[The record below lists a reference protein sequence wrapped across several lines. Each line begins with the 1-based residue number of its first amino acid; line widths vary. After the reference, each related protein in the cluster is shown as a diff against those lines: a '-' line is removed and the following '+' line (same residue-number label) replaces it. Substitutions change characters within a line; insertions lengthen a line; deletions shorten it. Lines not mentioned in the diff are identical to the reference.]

1 MLARVTRGGRVL
13 TGYAA
18 KAVGT
23 ARGGKFEGR
32 LSGLP
37 VGGPYEI
44 TLTIPGNVP
53 ETLTVSDLLVGD
65 VWLLGGQS
73 NMEGCGFRKDRAK
86 PHPLVRAFYMT
97 DEWRVAEDPI
107 HQLWAAVDWVHNQGV
122 KSPDPLERGVGPGV
136 GFGQEMHRLS
146 GVPQGLIACGHGGTS
161 MSQWDPALKKEGGR
175 SLYARRCDDS
185 LRTVQ
190 AWREWPGTR
199 AAATPTRITARS
211 TRSA

>member
-1 MLARVTRGGRVL
+1 MEILTGLFDHMVVQRNSRNVSDALFTGTANAAGKVLARVTRGGRVL

-86 PHPLVRAFYMT
+86 PHPLVREFYMT
-97 DEWRVAEDPI
+97 DEWRS
-107 HQLWAAVDWVHNQGV
+107 
-122 KSPDPLERGVGPGV
+122 SPRTR
-136 GFGQEMHRLS
+136 FTS
-146 GVPQGLIACGHGGTS
+146 CG
-161 MSQWDPALKKEGGR
+161 
-175 SLYARRCDDS
+175 RRW
-185 LRTVQ
+185 T
-190 AWREWPGTR
+190 GYTTR
-199 AAATPTRITARS
+199 ASRAPIRSSEAWDRAWDSAKKCTALAACLRG
-211 TRSA
+211 